1 MTYLLTLHRH
11 PQLTL
16 ATTEPVVPPEQ
27 FAQLQDA
34 VALAEELST
43 LLAGQQAAVTQ
54 AQAEGYA
61 AGEAAGYTAG
71 QARAQ
76 QDAAAALAEQLQ
88 RIASEQAAQRDE
100 LRHALVAL
108 ASGMVR
114 RMASDLAPAQVLAAL
129 AERAFDHVV
138 PLQPVRLRVPPPLLD
153 AVREQLAQR
162 DLVLPVQ
169 CSADD
174 TLHGL
179 QCVVESASGTLL
191 AGLDD
196 VLSRSAQSLE
206 TSLRVQANV
215 DGGQGDGAG
224 HTAPQAERVAP

>member
-138 PLQPVRLRVPPPLLD
+138 PPQPVRLRVPPPLLD
-153 AVREQLAQR
+153 AVREALAQR

-174 TLHGL
+174 ALHGL